1 MRNFL
6 QEKYNFLEL
15 KKVKGP
21 VPFFLSTKKKK
32 TKKKKTVLMKKTVLI
47 PTQILVKF

>member
-1 MRNFL
+1 MRDFL

-15 KKVKGP
+15 KKVKGS

-32 TKKKKTVLMKKTVLI
+32 KPELMKKTVLI